1 LVERKLFLNNSFME
15 KLPLNVAQIARRQK
29 VAISVYI
36 FLISMNTSGT
46 LVSHWPP
53 VDLAIGLL

>member
-1 LVERKLFLNNSFME
+1 ME

-36 FLISMNTSGT
+36 FLISMNARHAGQS
-46 LVSHWPP
+46 
-53 VDLAIGLL
+53 LASQSILQLGFFEDIKFI